1 MAMMLPCLGANVSVF
16 TLMLQWPD
24 SSVPVFTL
32 NAAMSSFHCVGGH
45 MHQCCHILGLWVY
58 GTLLKD
64 VIWLITVFLW
74 DPIACGIH
82 VWMQMNFIHFMSAT
96 TYPAWCYISLG
107 DPWLSFQKTKQY
119 FARSSISSYTSTD
132 SLCQFNPFSQRT
144 SNNSLVTC
152 YLNENKLQTLQCQ
165 PHLIWMQMKFKH
177 VNVSHILSECKWTSN
192 TSCQPH
198 LIWMKM
204 YFKNVDVSHILSNFK
219 WTSNISKVF
228 MSATFMSPNSNCVI
242 IIYTVHWK
250 INVTPILWLLIDWA
264 HCVLLM

>member
-1 MAMMLPCLGANVSVF
+1 MAHCSKKWYDWSQCSCETQLHVEY
-16 TLMLQWPD
+16 
-24 SSVPVFTL
+24 
-32 NAAMSSFHCVGGH
+32 MSECK
-45 MHQCCHILGLWVY
+45 W
-58 GTLLKD
+58 T
-64 VIWLITVFLW
+64 LITSCQQHHIRLDVT
-74 DPIACGIH
+74 
-82 VWMQMNFIHFMSAT
+82 SARET
-96 TYPAWCYISLG
+96 HGCL
-107 DPWLSFQKTKQY
+107 FKKTKQC
-119 FARSSISSYTSTD
+119 FVRSSISSYTSTD
-132 SLCQFNPFSQRT
+132 SLCQFNPFYQRT

-204 YFKNVDVSHILSNFK
+204 YFKHVDVSHILSNFR

-228 MSATFMSPNSNCVI
+228 MSATFMSPNSNSVI